1 MISEPELDGQWET
14 AGPAEVAEGTPPQ
27 RERGPARPWRWA
39 LAAVVATSAVWAGGL
54 YFYGDRLT
62 APPLRHKATD
72 NLCEQVKLP
81 ALGEVLGGLSA
92 SADPHVEG
100 RDPALDWAMCSRSG
114 SSPAGEDAYYVQAE
128 IELHKKADPAA
139 EFRVGNKYDR
149 MYTWDIG
156 AWVPVSGLGDEA
168 LFSGPDP
175 GPDSGA
181 GADDL
186 RLRVRDGGA
195 VFVLHVAFIGERG
208 PSDGSTQD
216 GDGDGEGPTPPRPGR
231 EALKTAMVKD
241 MRTMMAAL
249 EK

>member
-14 AGPAEVAEGTPPQ
+14 AGPAEVAEGAPPQ

-62 APPLRHKATD
+62 VPPLRHKATD
-72 NLCEQVKLP
+72 NLCEQVKLS
-81 ALGEVLGGLSA
+81 ALDEVLGGLSA
-92 SADPHVEG
+92 SADPHMEG

-114 SSPAGEDAYYVQAE
+114 SSTAGEGAYYVQAE
-128 IELHKKADPAA
+128 TELHKKADPAA

-149 MYTWDIG
+149 MFNEDIG
-156 AWVPVSGLGDEA
+156 AWEPVSGLGDEA

-175 GPDSGA
+175 DA
-181 GADDL
+181 GAEVDDDL

-195 VFVLHVAFIGERG
+195 VFVLHVAFVGERE
-208 PSDGSTQD
+208 PSDGPAQD
-216 GDGDGEGPTPPRPGR
+216 GDGDGPTPPRPGR
-231 EALKTAMVKD
+231 DALKTAMVKD